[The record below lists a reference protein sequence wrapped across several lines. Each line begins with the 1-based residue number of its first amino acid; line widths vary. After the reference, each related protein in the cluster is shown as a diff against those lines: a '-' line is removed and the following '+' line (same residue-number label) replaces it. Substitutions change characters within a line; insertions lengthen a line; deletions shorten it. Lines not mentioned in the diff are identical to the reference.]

1 MRRLSVILAALLFAA
16 CAKENTTV
24 AEQDEDKPGLQV
36 SKEQPGLNAPGK
48 GARVEIPTSVGTG
61 SGYLSLPKGGGK
73 HPAIIVIQEWW
84 GVDDWIKEQTDRMS
98 GEGYVAFAADL
109 YRGHVTSDPKEAHE
123 LMRGLP
129 EDRAMT
135 DLEGAFNYLASH
147 PNVDPTRIA
156 VIGWCMGGGYA
167 LALATEEPRLKAAII
182 NYGRLV
188 TDPAAIRKIE
198 AAVLGNF
205 AGQDRGIPAKDVEQF
220 SKALRSAGKDVDIK
234 VYPQQQHAFMNP
246 NNKEGYDAAAAQ
258 DAWQRIY
265 AFLNA
270 KLGAAP
276 PA

>member
-1 MRRLSVILAALLFAA
+1 MRRLSVILAALLLAA

-61 SGYLSLPKGGGK
+61 SGYLSLPQGAGK
-73 HPAIIVIQEWW
+73 HPGIIVIQEWW

-135 DLEGAFNYLASH
+135 DLVGAFNYLASH

-167 LALATEEPRLKAAII
+167 LALATREPRLKAAVI

-188 TDPAAIRKIE
+188 TDPAAIKNIE

-205 AGQDRGIPAKDVEQF
+205 AGQDRGIPARDVEQF

-234 VYPQQQHAFMNP
+234 VYPEQQHAFMNT
-246 NNKEGYDAAAAQ
+246 NNKDGYDAAAAQ

-265 AFLNA
+265 AFLKA
-270 KLGAAP
+270 RLAAP